1 MTDSL
6 NLLEIEQRLSQLCI
20 LVVGDLILDRYF
32 WGKVER
38 ISPEAPV
45 PVFELKEVTFSLGG
59 SANVSANLRGLKVG
73 TALMGVVGE
82 DEKGEILIK
91 LAQDKGIITTGILKD
106 KERPTI
112 LKTRV
117 IAQAQQILRLDV
129 EERKHLSL
137 PLQRSF
143 QKIYVDL
150 LEKAQGVILSDYAKG
165 VLLNESFCGW
175 LIQEARRRNKFVMV
189 DPKSADWTK
198 YRGATTIT
206 PNLKEFKEVIVR
218 ENLKEE
224 NFEKIS
230 QFLIEKYELEFLVV
244 TLGKEGIYL
253 FDPEIGGVKLPSQ
266 AREVYDVSGA
276 GDTVIAS
283 FSAFYGVGLPK
294 NVALSLANL
303 CAGIVVGK
311 VGTQPVSWEEL
322 VAFYD
327 STKLP
332 K

>member
-117 IAQAQQILRLDV
+117 IAQAQQILR
-129 EERKHLSL
+129 
-137 PLQRSF
+137 
-143 QKIYVDL
+143 
-150 LEKAQGVILSDYAKG
+150 
-165 VLLNESFCGW
+165 
-175 LIQEARRRNKFVMV
+175 
-189 DPKSADWTK
+189 
-198 YRGATTIT
+198 
-206 PNLKEFKEVIVR
+206 
-218 ENLKEE
+218 
-224 NFEKIS
+224 
-230 QFLIEKYELEFLVV
+230 
-244 TLGKEGIYL
+244 
-253 FDPEIGGVKLPSQ
+253 
-266 AREVYDVSGA
+266 
-276 GDTVIAS
+276 
-283 FSAFYGVGLPK
+283 
-294 NVALSLANL
+294 
-303 CAGIVVGK
+303 
-311 VGTQPVSWEEL
+311 
-322 VAFYD
+322 
-327 STKLP
+327 
-332 K
+332 